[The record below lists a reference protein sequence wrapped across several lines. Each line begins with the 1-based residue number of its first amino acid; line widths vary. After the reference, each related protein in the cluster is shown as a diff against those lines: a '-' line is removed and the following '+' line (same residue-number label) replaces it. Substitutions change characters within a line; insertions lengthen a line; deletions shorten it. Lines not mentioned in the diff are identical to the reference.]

1 MQTKSANTFQA
12 VCLAVIHSDTIKGGM
27 AMEQQKDE
35 PARNI
40 CPACGAAFTCGMEA
54 GLAECWCASLP
65 PVLAVPEA
73 HVGRCYCQACLRQR
87 IEATLTPPG

>member
-1 MQTKSANTFQA
+1 
-12 VCLAVIHSDTIKGGM
+12 
-27 AMEQQKDE
+27 MERRKDE
-35 PARNI
+35 AGRNI

-73 HVGRCYCQACLRQR
+73 HAGQCYCPACLRQR
-87 IEATLTPPG
+87 IESALTPPR